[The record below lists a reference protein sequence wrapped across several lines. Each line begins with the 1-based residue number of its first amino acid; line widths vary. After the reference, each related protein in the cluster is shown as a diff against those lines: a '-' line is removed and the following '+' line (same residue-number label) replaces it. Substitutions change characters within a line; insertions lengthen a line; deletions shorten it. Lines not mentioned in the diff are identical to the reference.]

1 MSSITKQMG
10 EAFRSLAA
18 AEDMNIFTRHQNSS
32 GERGAQDERVNENI
46 SEGKAKDEGAMDAHK
61 NETIA
66 LSTSLKETHI
76 QQLLDEVVNEAEGG
90 IIALAAKFATEEGD
104 MVAALQGVSV
114 EENDAWTA
122 TLTNQGNFSSFE
134 GGFDSAAS
142 GEPA

>member
-46 SEGKAKDEGAMDAHK
+46 SEGKAKDEGAMDTYK

-104 MVAALQGVSV
+104 MVAALEGAKV
-114 EENDAWTA
+114 EEDDAWT
-122 TLTNQGNFSSFE
+122 TVLNNQGDYESFK
-134 GGFDSAAS
+134 GGFDLGVS
-142 GEPA
+142 GDPA